1 MVQCGRQS
9 FKGIF
14 LSISTMYRSWF
25 QAGGVVSGTDLPPF
39 RHSLGFVYERMI
51 SAEKEEIFG
60 GHAVP
65 LAGEG
70 PLPPIPKFVS

>member
-25 QAGGVVSGTDLPPF
+25 QAGGVVSGTDLSYF
-39 RHSLGFVYERMI
+39 RSSLLRELA
-51 SAEKEEIFG
+51 SALRGKCPG
-60 GHAVP
+60 M
-65 LAGEG
+65 
-70 PLPPIPKFVS
+70 